1 MAQAFSLALDNAFML
16 DSEVDTLNQSIE
28 QK

>member
-1 MAQAFSLALDNAFML
+1 MAQAFSLALDSAFML
-16 DSEVDTLNQSIE
+16 DNDVDHLAQSIE